1 MRERAMPV
9 SWDVIAS
16 VADIPTVAAAAVVAL
31 LIVAFAPRQAR
42 ALVLWFSQY
51 AAFVALLLAT
61 AVAARQGYGIGGA
74 IGEQQGLNG
83 LDQAYAS
90 VAGAIVGGLAGL
102 TMAALVVALLFVL
115 LEIRDN
121 TKG

>member
-1 MRERAMPV
+1 MPV

-16 VADIPTVAAAAVVAL
+16 IADTPTLVAAAVVAL

-51 AAFVALLLAT
+51 AAFVALLLA
-61 AVAARQGYGIGGA
+61 AAAAGRQGYVTGGA
-74 IGEQQGLNG
+74 IGEQQGLNSLG
-83 LDQAYAS
+83 QTYAA
-90 VAGAIVGGLAGL
+90 VAGALVGGLAGL
-102 TMAALVVALLFVL
+102 TVAALVVALLFVL

-121 TKG
+121 TRR